1 MCRQWASAVTLA
13 CAGTFV
19 LSPSIASA
27 EEKAEGKVVATKLT
41 ACDLDKG
48 RCEGY
53 LTLEPQGISK
63 TERVNIRVVGD
74 TSITKDGSRAYL
86 PALRGNVVAV
96 TYVKNKEDNLAK
108 SIEVL
113 QGRK

>member
-1 MCRQWASAVTLA
+1 MV
-13 CAGTFV
+13 G
-19 LSPSIASA
+19 
-27 EEKAEGKVVATKLT
+27 TKLT

-53 LTLEPQGISK
+53 FTLEPQDSGK

-74 TSITKDGSRAYL
+74 TSITKGGSRAYL

-96 TYVKNKEDNLAK
+96 TYVKNKEENLAK

-113 QGRK
+113 QGKK